1 MKNAVLI
8 SIRPEWV
15 KKILNG
21 EKTLEIRK
29 TEPKINTPFKCY
41 IYCTLGG
48 EVISYNDYCGYDM
61 QDFREDF
68 ISNGKVV
75 AEFTCDNIHCI
86 LAEEFIIREDA
97 ENALKGSLLSI
108 TKAKEYAGW
117 KPGSYRADCKPL
129 YGWHISDLKVY
140 EKRKELRDFAQCHKC
155 EFHAACKDHEYS
167 CNGEHILKRPPQ
179 SWVYVE
185 EVL

>member
-8 SIRPEWV
+8 SIRPEWG

-68 ISNGKVV
+68 IANGKVV
-75 AEFTCDNIHCI
+75 AEFTCDNIHSI
-86 LAEEFIIREDA
+86 LAEEFIVLEDA
-97 ENALKGSLLSI
+97 ENTLKGSLLSPSE
-108 TKAKEYAGW
+108 AKEYAGW
-117 KPGSYRADCKPL
+117 KPGSYRWDCKPI
-129 YGWHISDLKVY
+129 YGWHISELKVY
-140 EKRKELRDFAQCHKC
+140 DKPKNLSDFFQWRKYDGHHRM
-155 EFHAACKDHEYS
+155 
-167 CNGEHILKRPPQ
+167 NRPPQ
-179 SWVYVE
+179 SWCYVE
-185 EVL
+185 ESV

>member
-21 EKTLEIRK
+21 EKTVEIRK
-29 TEPKINTPFKCY
+29 TTPKINTPFKCY

-68 ISNGKVV
+68 IANGKVV

-86 LAEEFIIREDA
+86 RAEEFIIREDA

-108 TKAKEYAGW
+108 AKAKEYAGW
-117 KPGSYRADCKPL
+117 KPGSYIWDCKPIC
-129 YGWHISDLKVY
+129 GWHISELKVY
-140 EKRKELRDFAQCHKC
+140 DKPKNLNDFFQWSKYDGH
-155 EFHAACKDHEYS
+155 HRM
-167 CNGEHILKRPPQ
+167 NRPPQ
-179 SWVYVE
+179 SWCYVE